1 MTAPQPQD
9 QPEPDRTSRGPDPV
23 PGAVPGEPVRPDSG
37 DGTGAAGTEAD
48 TGRDAPAGAPV
59 QEARSAPG
67 GGRAADD
74 GAEPGERNT
83 ATGPDGRDGTA
94 PGAGVPGGTAPG
106 TGSPDGG
113 PPAEDVPAEAAP
125 AGAPG
130 SRTGSGSGAPRGGE
144 PLDAATRATRSLQ
157 GLSTELTARVPQLL
171 EAMRSIGT
179 GLELHTTLD
188 RICET
193 AAELAQARYAAIG
206 VVDEE
211 GRGLSDF
218 VTHGVSDETARLIG
232 HRPDGHRG
240 LLGALIH
247 DPAPVVLADLTTDPR
262 SAGFP
267 PNHPP
272 MRTFLG
278 VPIRVQGQ
286 IFGNLYLAEK
296 AGGAAFNDY
305 DLHMVRVLATEAGIA
320 IGNARLYDA
329 ARQRERWID
338 GSVAVT
344 TALLSGGDAEDAL
357 AVVAEQARRLA
368 DAAAGVVL
376 LPAEEGGLEIV
387 AVASDEPTTTLG
399 RVIPADSPLT
409 DGLMAG
415 EPVFVTDPATDPRV
429 RDGAMARYGPSMVLP
444 LQSGGRVLGALATPR
459 ARGARQFTETE
470 RTLATQFASQAALA
484 LIMAEA
490 QRDRERLAVFEDRD
504 RIARDLHDLV
514 IQRLFATGMMLESAQ
529 RRSRVPAVQEGVGK
543 AVDELD
549 VTIQEIR
556 TAIFALQQG
565 PAEAPSGLRTRV
577 LREINMAAVPLGF
590 KPGHR
595 FLGPVDS
602 LVGEL
607 TGKNL
612 IAALREALSNA
623 FRHADASR
631 IEVVVDAT
639 VKLPDGADGVR
650 LTVADDGVGIPEGGR
665 RSGLRNLARRAES
678 LGGSSTC
685 GPGLGENGR
694 GTTVR
699 WEAPL

>member
-1 MTAPQPQD
+1 MTAAV
-9 QPEPDRTSRGPDPV
+9 PDAPDPL
-23 PGAVPGEPVRPDSG
+23 
-37 DGTGAAGTEAD
+37 
-48 TGRDAPAGAPV
+48 
-59 QEARSAPG
+59 
-67 GGRAADD
+67 
-74 GAEPGERNT
+74 
-83 ATGPDGRDGTA
+83 
-94 PGAGVPGGTAPG
+94 
-106 TGSPDGG
+106 
-113 PPAEDVPAEAAP
+113 EAA
-125 AGAPG
+125 
-130 SRTGSGSGAPRGGE
+130 TQ
-144 PLDAATRATRSLQ
+144 ATRSLH

-171 EAMRSIGT
+171 EAMRSVGT
-179 GLELHTTLD
+179 GLELHSTLD

-193 AAELAQARYAAIG
+193 AAELADARYAAIG

-211 GRGLSDF
+211 GDGLSDF
-218 VTHGVSDETARLIG
+218 VTYGVGDEVARRIG
-232 HRPDGHRG
+232 RRPDGHAG
-240 LLGALIH
+240 LLGALIR
-247 DPAPVVLADLTTDPR
+247 DPQTIRLADLSADPR
-262 SAGFP
+262 AAGFP
-267 PNHPP
+267 PGHPP

-278 VPIRVQGQ
+278 VPIRVQGE

-296 AGGAAFNDY
+296 NGGGEFNDY
-305 DLHMVRVLATEAGIA
+305 DVHMVRVLATEAGIA
-320 IGNARLYDA
+320 IGNARLYEA

-344 TALLSGGDAEDAL
+344 TALLSGGDADDAL

-368 DAAAGVVL
+368 DAAAGIVL

-387 AVASDEPTTTLG
+387 AVSSPHPSKSLG
-399 RVIPADSPLT
+399 VVIPPESPVVEQ
-409 DGLMAG
+409 LMEG
-415 EPVFVTDPATDPRV
+415 EAVFVADASSDV
-429 RDGAMARYGPSMVLP
+429 RMVHKLSAQYGPAMLLP

-459 ARGARQFTETE
+459 ARGTRQFTEAE

-484 LIMAEA
+484 LMMAEA
-490 QRDRERLAVFEDRD
+490 QRDRERLAVYEDRD

-529 RRSRVPAVQEGVGK
+529 RKSIVPAVQEGVGK

-590 KPGHR
+590 KPSHR
-595 FLGPVDS
+595 FLGAIDAT
-602 LVGEL
+602 VGEL

-623 FRHADASR
+623 FRHSGASR

-639 VKLPDGADGVR
+639 VTLPDGTPGVR
-650 LTVADDGVGIPEGGR
+650 LSVADDGVGIPEGGR

-678 LGGSSTC
+678 LGGASWC
-685 GPGLGENGR
+685 GPGVGEDGG
-694 GTTVR
+694 GTTVV

>member
-1 MTAPQPQD
+1 MTAAAT
-9 QPEPDRTSRGPDPV
+9 PDSPDPLV
-23 PGAVPGEPVRPDSG
+23 
-37 DGTGAAGTEAD
+37 
-48 TGRDAPAGAPV
+48 
-59 QEARSAPG
+59 
-67 GGRAADD
+67 
-74 GAEPGERNT
+74 
-83 ATGPDGRDGTA
+83 
-94 PGAGVPGGTAPG
+94 
-106 TGSPDGG
+106 
-113 PPAEDVPAEAAP
+113 
-125 AGAPG
+125 
-130 SRTGSGSGAPRGGE
+130 
-144 PLDAATRATRSLQ
+144 AATEATRSLQ

-171 EAMRSIGT
+171 EAMRSVGT

-193 AAELAQARYAAIG
+193 AAQLADARYAAIG

-211 GRGLSDF
+211 GKGLSDF
-218 VTHGVSDETARLIG
+218 VTYGVGDDIARRIG
-232 HRPDGHRG
+232 RRPDGHAG
-240 LLGALIH
+240 LLGALIRE
-247 DPAPVVLADLTTDPR
+247 PRTIRLADLSADPR

-267 PNHPP
+267 AGHPV

-278 VPIRVQGQ
+278 VPIRVQGE

-296 AGGAAFNDY
+296 RSGEEFNDY
-305 DLHMVRVLATEAGIA
+305 DEHMVRVLATEAGIA
-320 IGNARLYDA
+320 IGNARLYEA

-344 TALLSGGDAEDAL
+344 TALLSGGDADDAL

-368 DAAAGVVL
+368 DADAGIVL

-387 AVASDEPTTTLG
+387 AVSSPRPTKSLG
-399 RVIPADSPLT
+399 VVIPPESGVVELLL
-409 DGLMAG
+409 DGEA
-415 EPVFVTDPATDPRV
+415 VFVQDASTDPRMIS
-429 RDGAMARYGPSMVLP
+429 RLTSPYGPSMLLP
-444 LQSGGRVLGALATPR
+444 LQSGGRVLGALAMPR
-459 ARGARQFTETE
+459 ARGARPFSEAE

-484 LIMAEA
+484 LMMAEA

-529 RRSRVPAVQEGVGK
+529 RKAIVPAVQEGVGK

-590 KPGHR
+590 KPAHR
-595 FLGPVDS
+595 FLGAIDAT
-602 LVGEL
+602 VGEL

-623 FRHADASR
+623 FRHAAATR

-639 VKLPDGADGVR
+639 VTLPDGSPGVR
-650 LTVADDGVGIPEGGR
+650 LTVADDGVGLPEGGR

-678 LGGSSTC
+678 LGGASWC
-685 GPGLGENGR
+685 GPGLAEDGG
-694 GTTVR
+694 GTSVV

>member
-1 MTAPQPQD
+1 MTAAAT
-9 QPEPDRTSRGPDPV
+9 PDSPDPLV
-23 PGAVPGEPVRPDSG
+23 
-37 DGTGAAGTEAD
+37 
-48 TGRDAPAGAPV
+48 
-59 QEARSAPG
+59 
-67 GGRAADD
+67 
-74 GAEPGERNT
+74 
-83 ATGPDGRDGTA
+83 
-94 PGAGVPGGTAPG
+94 
-106 TGSPDGG
+106 
-113 PPAEDVPAEAAP
+113 
-125 AGAPG
+125 
-130 SRTGSGSGAPRGGE
+130 
-144 PLDAATRATRSLQ
+144 AATEATRSLQ

-171 EAMRSIGT
+171 EAMRSVGT

-193 AAELAQARYAAIG
+193 AAELAAARYAAIG

-211 GRGLSDF
+211 GKGLSDF
-218 VTHGVSDETARLIG
+218 VTYGVGEDVARRIG
-232 HRPDGHRG
+232 HRPDGHAG
-240 LLGALIH
+240 LLGALIRE
-247 DPAPVVLADLTTDPR
+247 PRTIRLADLSTDPR

-267 PNHPP
+267 PGHPV
-272 MRTFLG
+272 MRSFLG
-278 VPIRVQGQ
+278 VPIRVQGE

-296 AGGAAFNDY
+296 RSGEEFNDY
-305 DLHMVRVLATEAGIA
+305 DEHMVRVLATEAGIA
-320 IGNARLYDA
+320 IGNARLYEA

-344 TALLSGGDAEDAL
+344 TALLSGGDADDAL

-368 DAAAGVVL
+368 DADAGIVL
-376 LPAEEGGLEIV
+376 LPAEDGGLEIV
-387 AVASDEPTTTLG
+387 AVSSARPTKSLG
-399 RVIPADSPLT
+399 MVIPPESRVVEL
-409 DGLMAG
+409 LLEG
-415 EPVFVTDPATDPRV
+415 EAVFVQDASSDPRMIS
-429 RDGAMARYGPSMVLP
+429 RLTSAYGPSMLLP
-444 LQSGGRVLGALATPR
+444 LQSGGRVLGALAMPR
-459 ARGARQFTETE
+459 ARGARPFSEAE

-484 LIMAEA
+484 LMMAEA

-529 RRSRVPAVQEGVGK
+529 RKAIVPAVREGVGK

-590 KPGHR
+590 KPAHR
-595 FLGPVDS
+595 FLGAIDAT
-602 LVGEL
+602 VGEL

-623 FRHADASR
+623 FRHSSASR

-639 VKLPDGADGVR
+639 VTLPDGSPGVR
-650 LTVADDGVGIPEGGR
+650 LTVADDGVGMPEGGR

-678 LGGSSTC
+678 LGGASWC
-685 GPGLGENGR
+685 GPGLAEDGG
-694 GTTVR
+694 GTSVV

>member
-1 MTAPQPQD
+1 MTAPESQDPQD
-9 QPEPDRTSRGPDPV
+9 PT
-23 PGAVPGEPVRPDSG
+23 RPRNRIRSTNPIG
-37 DGTGAAGTEAD
+37 STNPIEA
-48 TGRDAPAGAPV
+48 
-59 QEARSAPG
+59 
-67 GGRAADD
+67 
-74 GAEPGERNT
+74 
-83 ATGPDGRDGTA
+83 
-94 PGAGVPGGTAPG
+94 
-106 TGSPDGG
+106 
-113 PPAEDVPAEAAP
+113 
-125 AGAPG
+125 G
-130 SRTGSGSGAPRGGE
+130 SRAS
-144 PLDAATRATRSLQ
+144 RSLQ
-157 GLSTELTARVPQLL
+157 GLSTELTARIPQLL
-171 EAMRSIGT
+171 EAMRSVGT
-179 GLELHTTLD
+179 GLELHSTLD

-193 AAELAQARYAAIG
+193 AAELADARYAAIG

-218 VTHGVSDETARLIG
+218 VTYGVDDEVAGVIG
-232 HRPDGHRG
+232 DRPDGHRG

-247 DPAPVVLADLTTDPR
+247 DPVPVVLADLTSDPR
-262 SAGFP
+262 AAGFP
-267 PNHPP
+267 PGHPP

-278 VPIRVQGQ
+278 VPIRVQGE

-296 AGGAAFNDY
+296 RGGAQFNDY

-320 IGNARLYDA
+320 IGNARLYEA

-368 DAAAGVVL
+368 DSSAGIVL
-376 LPAEEGGLEIV
+376 LPAEEGGLEIA
-387 AVASDEPTTTLG
+387 AVASDLPVTSLG
-399 RVIPADSPLT
+399 VVIPPESPAIASL
-409 DGLMAG
+409 LAG
-415 EPVFVTDPATDPRV
+415 EPVFVENSATDPRV
-429 RDGAMARYGPSMVLP
+429 INEVASRYGPSMMLP

-459 ARGARQFTETE
+459 VRGARRFTEAE

-490 QRDRERLAVFEDRD
+490 QRDRERLAVYEDRD

-514 IQRLFATGMMLESAQ
+514 IQRLFATGMMLEGAQ
-529 RRSRVPAVQEGVGK
+529 RRSLVPAVQDGVGK

-595 FLGPVDS
+595 FIGAVDAT
-602 LVGEL
+602 VGDL

-623 FRHADASR
+623 FRHAEAAH
-631 IEVVVDAT
+631 IEVVVDST
-639 VKLPDGADGVR
+639 VTLPDGSDGVR
-650 LTVADDGVGIPEGGR
+650 LTVADDGIGIPEGGR

-678 LGGSSTC
+678 LGGSSGC
-685 GPGLGENGR
+685 GPGIGENGQ
-694 GTTVR
+694 GTTVS